1 MKTIAIAFG
10 TLVLG
15 LAAAQAATYPV
26 SGKWGYDSSSG
37 DGRIDCKNRATVE
50 FAGDR
55 RFETGG
61 KAPPDYRNVS
71 VDQINP
77 TTFRV
82 VDLFFTGMQQG
93 NVVYVLSIV
102 DPDRIEMT
110 HTMSGSTFRLRRCN

>member
-1 MKTIAIAFG
+1 MKTIVIAVG
-10 TLVLG
+10 ALTLS
-15 LAAAQAATYPV
+15 LAVAQAATYPL

-37 DGRIDCKNRATVE
+37 AGPIDCNNRSVIE

-71 VDQINP
+71 VDQINS

-82 VDLFFTGMQQG
+82 VDMFFTGMQHG
-93 NVVYVLSIV
+93 NVVYTLRII
-102 DPDRIEMT
+102 DHDRIEIQHAM
-110 HTMSGSTFRLRRCN
+110 GGATFRLRRCN